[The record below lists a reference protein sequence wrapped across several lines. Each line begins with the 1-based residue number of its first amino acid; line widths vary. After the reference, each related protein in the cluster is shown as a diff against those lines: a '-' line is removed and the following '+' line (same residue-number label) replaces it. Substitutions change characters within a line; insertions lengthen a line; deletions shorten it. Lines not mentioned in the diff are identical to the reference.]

1 MLLSVGATEYTTT
14 IDIKP
19 SSCILSDLKLGQSLL
34 PRGTMELHALN
45 VQIFLKMH
53 GTNYAKEQQKIV
65 Q

>member
-14 IDIKP
+14 IDIRP
-19 SSCILSDLKLGQSLL
+19 SGCIHAELKLGQSLL
-34 PRGTMELHALN
+34 PRVTMELHALN

-53 GTNYAKEQQKIV
+53 ITNYAKEV